1 MPTIL
6 RIRGYRIGFYQA
18 DLVEPPHVHVKKQGA
33 EAKFWMESVSLAE
46 ARGFR
51 DHELNEIRRILIEHR
66 QAILAAWHSETR
78 HRGDHAGENPGS

>member
-18 DLVEPPHVHVKKQGA
+18 DLVEPPHVHVKKQGS
-33 EAKFWMESVSLAE
+33 EAKFWLEDLSVAE

-51 DHELNEIRRILIEHR
+51 EHELNEIRRILEEHR
-66 QAILAAWHSETR
+66 RAILTAWQSEER
-78 HRGDHAGENPGS
+78 NRGDSTGENPRS

>member
-33 EAKFWMESVSLAE
+33 EAKFWIEGLTLAE
-46 ARGFR
+46 CRGFR
-51 DHELNEIRRILIEHR
+51 EHEINEIRRIIAEHR
-66 QAILAAWHSETR
+66 EAILSAWHAEEQK
-78 HRGDHAGENPGS
+78 RGDGPGENQGD